1 MQCLF
6 LFRDSAG
13 RLPTAQDLHKCGFK
27 VSAAA
32 LPTASPWDMA
42 SLAVPPPVEP
52 GLLIEANGLALAA
65 EPKSHYGDQPAPHH
79 DDEAKTDSEDAPLPA
94 RAEAG
99 TAQTAP
105 GA

>member
-13 RLPTAQDLHKCGFK
+13 RLPTAQDLRKCGFK
-27 VSAAA
+27 VSEAA
-32 LPTASPWDMA
+32 LPTTDSWD
-42 SLAVPPPVEP
+42 AVSSAAPLPAEP
-52 GLLIEANGLALAA
+52 GQQTGAIGLALAA
-65 EPKSHYGDQPAPHH
+65 EPKSPYGSQPDPH
-79 DDEAKTDSEDAPLPA
+79 DYNDAKADSEDAPLPA
-94 RAEAG
+94 SAEAG